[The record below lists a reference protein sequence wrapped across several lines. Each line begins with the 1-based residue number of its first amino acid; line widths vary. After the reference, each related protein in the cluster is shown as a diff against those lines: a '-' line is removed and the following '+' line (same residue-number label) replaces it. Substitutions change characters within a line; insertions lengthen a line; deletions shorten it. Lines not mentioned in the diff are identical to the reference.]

1 MLLSQLEYFRVVAKH
16 EHISHAAEELRIAQ
30 PALSTTIGKL
40 EKELGV
46 PLFNRI
52 GRNIELNDAGR
63 RLLAHTN
70 YLFEQIANMDAA
82 LEHTREILENELNI
96 SVSNSMFLGNWL
108 HSFVL
113 SNPKIRLRQKMLS
126 ESQMLEALKDESI
139 DIAIGEFNS
148 DEPGIV
154 RKVLVEDEYVF
165 SVAEPHPLAGKN
177 CVVFDDIR
185 NVDIISLPSNATY
198 KIADRVF
205 AQHGCVPKIIFEGSH
220 RMMSKL
226 ELEGKG
232 IVFATKQMI
241 YMMLK
246 VALHQNQLEENEIIK
261 VHTIAD
267 MDCRSQL
274 CLCWKE
280 GRELPAM
287 AKKFIEMMDG
297 TYPRYNQDT
306 AFMEQYGV
314 LWNWKG
320 DTE

>member
-1 MLLSQLEYFRVVAKH
+1 MLLSQLEYFQVVAKH

-46 PLFNRI
+46 ALFNRT

-63 RLLAHTN
+63 RLLAHAD
-70 YLFEQIANMDAA
+70 YMFAQIADMKSA
-82 LEHTREILENELNI
+82 LEQTKEILENELNI

-113 SNPKIRLRQKMLS
+113 ANPKIRLRQKMLS
-126 ESQMLEALKDESI
+126 EQQMLEALKDESI

-165 SVAEPHPLAGKN
+165 SVAEAHPLAEKKRI
-177 CVVFDDIR
+177 VFDDIR
-185 NVDIISLPSNATY
+185 DADIISLPSNTTC

-205 AQHGCVPKIIFEGSH
+205 AKQGCVPKIIFEGSH
-220 RMMSKL
+220 RMMTRLGS
-226 ELEGKG
+226 EGKG
-232 IVFATKQMI
+232 IIFATRQMI
-241 YMMLK
+241 YMMIQT
-246 VALHQNQLEENEIIK
+246 AAAQSQLEEHEPIV
-261 VHTIAD
+261 VHSIAD
-267 MDCRSQL
+267 MDCCSQL

-280 GRELPAM
+280 GRELPVM
-287 AKKFIEMMDG
+287 AQKFIEMMDA
-297 TYPRYNQDT
+297 TYPRYNQDE
-306 AFMEQYGV
+306 AFMNRYGAM
-314 LWNWKG
+314 WNWKG
-320 DTE
+320 DAE

>member
-154 RKVLVEDEYVF
+154 RKVLVEDEPGKTVLYLTISAMLILSVF
-165 SVAEPHPLAGKN
+165 RQMQLIKLPT
-177 CVVFDDIR
+177 VFLHSMGVYR
-185 NVDIISLPSNATY
+185 KSFLKAV
-198 KIADRVF
+198 
-205 AQHGCVPKIIFEGSH
+205 
-220 RMMSKL
+220 
-226 ELEGKG
+226 
-232 IVFATKQMI
+232 IV
-241 YMMLK
+241 
-246 VALHQNQLEENEIIK
+246 
-261 VHTIAD
+261 
-267 MDCRSQL
+267 
-274 CLCWKE
+274 
-280 GRELPAM
+280 
-287 AKKFIEMMDG
+287 
-297 TYPRYNQDT
+297 
-306 AFMEQYGV
+306 
-314 LWNWKG
+314 
-320 DTE
+320 

>member
-46 PLFNRI
+46 PLFNRT

-63 RLLAHTN
+63 RLLTHAD
-70 YLFEQIANMDAA
+70 YLFEQIASMESA
-82 LEHTREILENELNI
+82 LEQTKEILENELNI

-113 SNPKIRLRQKMLS
+113 ANPRIRLRQKMLS
-126 ESQMLEALKDESI
+126 EQQMLDALKEESI

-154 RKVLVEDEYVF
+154 RKVLAEDEYVF
-165 SVAEPHPLAGKN
+165 SVAEAHPLANRKK
-177 CVVFDDIR
+177 VVFEDIR
-185 NVDIISLPSNATY
+185 EENIISLPSNTTY

-205 AQHGCVPKIIFEGSH
+205 ARQGCEPKIVFEGSH

-226 ELEGKG
+226 VLEGKG
-232 IVFATKQMI
+232 VVFATRQMI
-241 YMMLK
+241 YMMFK
-246 VALHQNQLEENEIIK
+246 AALFQEQLEESEPIM
-261 VHTIAD
+261 VHTLAD
-267 MDCRSQL
+267 MDCCSQL

-280 GRELPAM
+280 GRELPVM
-287 AKKFIEMMDG
+287 AQKFIEMMDA
-297 TYPRYNQDT
+297 TYPRYNQDE
-306 AFMEQYGV
+306 AFMNRYGAM
-314 LWNWKG
+314 WNWKG
-320 DTE
+320 DAE